1 MSTARPTAAAAAD
14 TVRSFLAA
22 AVLDDDAYAA
32 CQYLTTAE
40 QQRVAQLAGDGQTC
54 RDALSATQP
63 SFGGIQSEGALHA
76 LSLHVLIHDGA
87 ANVTATPHGQ
97 AAAHFVLQRTTAAEA
112 ATFEAPSAAWRIAD
126 GATAV
131 LHR

>member
-1 MSTARPTAAAAAD
+1 
-14 TVRSFLAA
+14 V
-22 AVLDDDAYAA
+22 V
-32 CQYLTTAE
+32 
-40 QQRVAQLAGDGQTC
+40 
-54 RDALSATQP
+54 
-63 SFGGIQSEGALHA
+63 
-76 LSLHVLIHDGA
+76 IHDGA

-97 AAAHFVLQRTTAAEA
+97 AEVQLILQRTTAAEA